1 MALVQTILEV
11 EVIHMLLDKILW
23 LIAIASSQLLNE
35 AYIDIHFESPSLPFF
50 MQIVNNP
57 YIESQKKSLNDTY
70 ACHQ

>member
-1 MALVQTILEV
+1 MALVQTLFGA
-11 EVIHMLLDKILW
+11 EVIHKLLDKIKS
-23 LIAIASSQLLNE
+23 LIVIPSSQLLNE